1 MFLVQYKNHLWKV
14 EVLFPIVAK
23 TIKNITIV
31 LEICQML
38 RFNIQVKVSFRSR
51 IVWQH
56 SEVTNNTVLK
66 VEKRDSFLW
75 IKRGDMKD

>member
-1 MFLVQYKNHLWKV
+1 MAQYKNHLWKV
-14 EVLFPIVAK
+14 EVLFPIVTK
-23 TIKNITIV
+23 TINNTIV

-38 RFNIQVKVSFRSR
+38 RFNIQVKVSFRLT

-56 SEVTNNTVLK
+56 SEGTNNTVLK
-66 VEKRDSFLW
+66 VEKRESFLR